1 MEVPLFEDIAKMDEA
16 LKFLAYLAK
25 NARAVSVKH
34 PSAQVVNA

>member
-1 MEVPLFEDIAKMDEA
+1 MDEA